1 MDVQTELSNIGI
13 VPVVK
18 ITRLEDALPLAA
30 SLYNAGIHCAE
41 ITFRSEYGAKAI
53 QMISAA
59 YPDMTVGAGTI
70 HTVAQA
76 QEAVHAGAKFLVTPG
91 FQEDVVTYALAQN
104 LPIFP
109 GVSTA
114 SEIEMAMKYGLRALK
129 FFPAESSGGVKK
141 LKDLSAPYA
150 GITFMPTGGI
160 NLQNLHSYL
169 SLPNVFAIGGSFMLP
184 QEMIDAADW
193 DNISAL
199 CKTAISSM
207 LRYELIHIGIHSE
220 HAKASLEAAKAL
232 CNAFDFQLYKKPKA
246 NFAGRGF
253 EILHTKG
260 IGEVGHIGIYTP
272 YPERA
277 LYQLA
282 LKGIHGIEET
292 ITRNKKTQ
300 NINFVYLDFKISGFG
315 IHLINPDVKM

>member
-1 MDVQTELSNIGI
+1 MDIQTELSNIGI

-18 ITRLEDALPLAA
+18 ITRIEDALPIAA

-41 ITFRSEYGAKAI
+41 ITFRSEYAAKAI
-53 QMISAA
+53 QTITST
-59 YPDMTVGAGTI
+59 YPDMVVGAGTI

-76 QEAVHAGAKFLVTPG
+76 QEAIRAGAKFLVTPG
-91 FQEDVVTYALAQN
+91 FQEEVVAYALAQD

-114 SEIEMAMKYGLRALK
+114 SEIELAMSYGLTALK
-129 FFPAESSGGVKK
+129 FFPAESSGGAKK
-141 LKDLSAPYA
+141 LKDLFAPYA
-150 GITFMPTGGI
+150 DITFMPTGGI

-184 QEMIDAADW
+184 QDKIDAGDW
-193 DNISAL
+193 DGISSL
-199 CKTAISSM
+199 CKEAISTM
-207 LRYELIHIGIHSE
+207 LQYELIHIGIHSE
-220 HAKASLEAAKAL
+220 NATDSMHTAEAL
-232 CNAFDFQLYKKPKA
+232 CHAFDFQLYQKPKS

-260 IGEVGHIGIYTP
+260 IGEIGHIGIYTP

-282 LKGIHGIEET
+282 LKGIHGIEDT
-292 ITRNKKTQ
+292 LTRNKKTQ
-300 NINFVYLDFKISGFG
+300 AVNFVYLDFQIAGFG